1 MSAHLAGSEDDSVV
15 VLLAMLFVILQFFPT
30 NADSYRSQ
38 CLINTQVVPV
48 LWGFKVFFLINN

>member
-15 VLLAMLFVILQFFPT
+15 VLLAVLFVILQFFPT

-48 LWGFKVFFLINN
+48 L